1 MRRTNFTWLFGGI
14 LLLLLLEPA
23 VQTGRPDAALAM
35 EGAFTSLLLVG
46 VWSLRSFR
54 RWFPIALGLVALDL
68 ASVALSLSLGGLV
81 WSLLAYLSFFGFC
94 LLSTALTL
102 RFILTHRE
110 IDLNHLMG
118 AMSAYLLLGM
128 IWAALFAILRLFDP
142 GALTNLAVAPGQ
154 PGEVGELLYFSFVT
168 LTTLGY
174 GDLTPVSPLARNL
187 ALLEAVVGQLFVA
200 VLIATL
206 IGRIARPPS
215 ARSSKNR
222 SP

>member
-1 MRRTNFTWLFGGI
+1 MQRTNFSWLFGGI
-14 LLLLLLEPA
+14 LLLLLMEPA
-23 VQTGRPDAALAM
+23 VQTGRPDAVLAM
-35 EGAFTSLLLVG
+35 EGAFASLLLVG
-46 VWSLRSFR
+46 VWTLRSFR
-54 RWFPIALGLVALDL
+54 RWFPLALGLVALDL
-68 ASVALSLSLGGLV
+68 VSVALSLILGGFV
-81 WSLLAYLSFFGFC
+81 WSLLSYLSFFAFC
-94 LLSTALTL
+94 LLSAALAL

-142 GALTNLAVAPGQ
+142 GALANVAVAPGQ
-154 PGEVGELLYFSFVT
+154 PGEAGELLYFSFVT

-206 IGRIARPPS
+206 IGRIAQPS
-215 ARSSKNR
+215 GGARAPGEST
-222 SP
+222 

>member
-1 MRRTNFTWLFGGI
+1 MQRTNFSWLFGGI

-35 EGAFTSLLLVG
+35 EGAFALLLLVG

-68 ASVALSLSLGGLV
+68 VSVALSLIQGGFA
-81 WSLLAYLSFFGFC
+81 WSLLSYVSFLGFC
-94 LLSTALTL
+94 LLSTALAL

-118 AMSAYLLLGM
+118 AMSAYLLLGL

-142 GALTNLAVAPGQ
+142 GALANVDAAPGQ
-154 PGEVGELLYFSFVT
+154 PGEAGQLLYFSFVT

-174 GDLTPVSPLARNL
+174 GDVTPVTPLARYL

-206 IGRIARPPS
+206 IGRIARPSGGVKAPGGS
-215 ARSSKNR
+215 A
-222 SP
+222 